1 VDLGDGEPEIAV
13 VGGIHGDEP
22 CGEHAVA
29 QLIADPPALQRP
41 VRCLIAN
48 ERALDAGTRYV
59 DMDLNRAFP
68 GDSDGATH
76 EERLAAEIAAAVR
89 GCTVLA
95 LHSTQSYDGL
105 FSLVSAAGPT
115 ARRIC
120 PRLAVD
126 AVVETA
132 AYEGRIFSVVPDAI
146 EVECGRQGSSAAKA
160 NADGVVREFLA
171 AVGALPDPRDPDA
184 TIPQFEMGDAIPK
197 PAGER
202 YAVHAQ
208 NFERVAVE
216 APLATVDGELIRADT
231 SFYPVLL
238 SAHGYDDIFGY
249 RSVHRGTLAVD
260 PMNTDAA

>member
-68 GDSDGATH
+68 GDSDGEAH
-76 EERLAAEIAAAVR
+76 EERRAAAVAEKVR
-89 GCTVLA
+89 GCAVLA

-105 FSLVSAAGPT
+105 FSLVSAVGPT

-120 PRLAVD
+120 PRLAID

-132 AYEGRIFSVVPDAI
+132 AHKGRIFSVVPDAI
-146 EVECGRQGSSAAKA
+146 EVECGRQRSAAAKA
-160 NADGVVREFLA
+160 NAEDVVRDFLA
-171 AVGALPDPRDPDA
+171 AVGALPDPREPDG
-184 TIPQFEMGDAIPK
+184 TIPRFELGDAIPK
-197 PAGER
+197 PAGQR
-202 YAVHAQ
+202 YTVHVD
-208 NFERVAVE
+208 NFERVGADE
-216 APLATVDGELIRADT
+216 PLAAVDGELIRT
-231 SFYPVLL
+231 TEPFYPVLF
-238 SAHGYDDIFGY
+238 SANGYDSIFGY
-249 RSVHRGTLAVD
+249 RAARLGTLGVGSD
-260 PMNTDAA
+260 EPGVE